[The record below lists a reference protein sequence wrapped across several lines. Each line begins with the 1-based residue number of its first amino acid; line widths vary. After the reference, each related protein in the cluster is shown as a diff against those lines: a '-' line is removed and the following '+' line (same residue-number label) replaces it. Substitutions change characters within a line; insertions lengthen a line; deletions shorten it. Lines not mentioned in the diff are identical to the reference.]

1 MDKAV
6 RVLVAVPGV
15 LFGISGLGWIF
26 APAQAAA
33 GLGMSLPE
41 GIARST
47 MIGDVGAFFLALS
60 AMIWIGVVTLQRV
73 WLQAAALVVGTAAV
87 MRVLAFAVH
96 DAAFAGLFI
105 GVEVVVTALLV
116 FGGNKITAR
125 S

>member
-1 MDKAV
+1 LDKAV

-15 LFGISGLGWIF
+15 LFGLSGLGWIF
-26 APAQAAA
+26 DPARAAA
-33 GLGMSLPE
+33 GLGMALPE

-47 MIGDVGAFFLALS
+47 MIGDIGAFFLALS
-60 AMIWIGVVTLQRV
+60 AMIWIGVVTLQRA

-105 GVEVVVTALLV
+105 GVEVVVAALLI
-116 FGGNKITAR
+116 FGGNKITATP
-125 S
+125 